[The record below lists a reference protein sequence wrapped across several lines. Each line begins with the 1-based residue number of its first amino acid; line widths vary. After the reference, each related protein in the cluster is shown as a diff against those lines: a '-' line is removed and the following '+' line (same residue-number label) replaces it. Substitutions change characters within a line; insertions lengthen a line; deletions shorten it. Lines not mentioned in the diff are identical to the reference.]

1 MGPYGGWR
9 SAVDLDRIANR
20 ILKTIHQ
27 GIIMDFL
34 ESRRE
39 AAERLQRYAAAQGT
53 DLSLFRDEH
62 DVFSNRKRWIDFWLE
77 DATVGYHLRGE
88 IGSLPSQF
96 AASQASFRGIWDEAG
111 SIDDLHQALELL
123 RSWLIDTKD
132 IDKLTDRRIH
142 RSMM

>member
-1 MGPYGGWR
+1 
-9 SAVDLDRIANR
+9 
-20 ILKTIHQ
+20 
-27 GIIMDFL
+27 MDFL

-53 DLSLFRDEH
+53 DLTRFRDEH

-88 IGSLPSQF
+88 IGKLPSQF
-96 AASQASFRGIWDEAG
+96 ANSQSSFRGVWDEAG
-111 SIDDLHQALELL
+111 SIRDLHQALELL
-123 RSWLIDTKD
+123 QSWLIDAKEVD
-132 IDKLTDRRIH
+132 ELTGRITH

>member
-1 MGPYGGWR
+1 M
-9 SAVDLDRIANR
+9 DRQASR
-20 ILKTIHQ
+20 Q
-27 GIIMDFL
+27 EIIMDFL

-53 DLSLFRDEH
+53 DIGRFRDEH

-88 IGSLPSQF
+88 IGQPPRQF
-96 AASQASFRGIWDEAG
+96 AASQSSFRGVWDEAG
-111 SIDDLHQALELL
+111 SINDLQQAWELL
-123 RSWLIDTKD
+123 RSWLIEAKEVDE
-132 IDKLTDRRIH
+132 LTRRMIR